1 MSSLL
6 SQILVNREF
15 LTPDDLAQWNRRAT
29 AEGSLLDETL
39 LRHNVFSRDQL
50 IWMLEDHFSCPS
62 VDLRSIKP
70 DEETLQLI
78 PKRLAERN
86 GAFPV
91 EQDNGRLRVAL
102 IDPSN
107 TRSVNALSEFAG
119 SPVVPAVAL
128 PSEIERAI
136 ARHYATVTPLEEAPA
151 QPTGKAPAP
160 AMDASAPEATGDKI
174 PSMDL
179 EGKEVVALVDT
190 IVETAAGH
198 QATDIHLLPAQ
209 DRLWISLRIDGV
221 LYTVGDLPPE
231 QAPAIISR
239 IKILS
244 GMDIAEHRLPQDGRF
259 TRYLDDKFFDFR
271 VSLIP
276 AQFGE
281 RVSIRILSKSLGLLD
296 LNELNLPPAIWQGYR
311 DTLESPQGFFL
322 VTGPTGCGKST
333 TLYATLNAMDRTSLN
348 VISLEDPIEYTLS
361 RMTQIQIKEEIG
373 FTFASALRSVLRHD
387 PDVVL
392 VGEIRDL
399 ETVEIAYR
407 AALTGHKVFSTL
419 HTNDAPQAITRLI
432 DMGVHPYMIAATL
445 KGVLAQRLVRV
456 NCEHCKAPYKPSEIE
471 LSLMGYPLVESFQ
484 RGRGCR
490 HCSQTGYLGRMGI
503 FEYFRMDENVQRLVL
518 ERPTAYRLR
527 QAAEHNGMIPL
538 TEFARR
544 TVLEGKTTVEEIQ
557 RTVLSNERSE
567 RMCDNCRHVI
577 AIDYANCPYCGHA
590 VMDSCP
596 GCGKPI
602 DPAWRNCAA
611 CGIPLERS
619 WEQHFCRQCL
629 APIEPGAT
637 ACSVCGHRLG

>member
-6 SQILVNREF
+6 PQILINREV
-15 LTPDDLAQWNRRAT
+15 LTSEELAEWDRRAT
-29 AEGSLLDETL
+29 AEGVLLDEIL
-39 LRHNVFSRDQL
+39 LRNNVFSRDQL
-50 IWMLEDHFSCPS
+50 AWILEDHFSCPS
-62 VDLRSIKP
+62 ADLRSLKP
-70 DEETLQLI
+70 NEAVLKLV
-78 PKRLAERN
+78 PHRLAERN
-86 GAFPV
+86 GAFPL
-91 EQDNGRLRVAL
+91 EQKDGQLRVAF

-107 TRSVNALSEFAG
+107 QRSINTLAEFAG
-119 SPVVPAVAL
+119 LPVAAEVGL
-128 PSEIERAI
+128 PSEIERAM
-136 ARHYATVTPLEEAPA
+136 AQHYAEVGPESEPPA
-151 QPTGKAPAP
+151 QPTGKPAP
-160 AMDASAPEATGDKI
+160 AGEDTPEPAPGGDRI
-174 PSMDL
+174 SFMDL
-179 EGKEVVALVDT
+179 EGKDVVGVVDT
-190 IVETAAGH
+190 IVEAAADH

-209 DRLWISLRIDGV
+209 DRLWISFRIDGI
-221 LYTVGDLPPE
+221 LYTAHDLPPG
-231 QAPAIISR
+231 QAPSITSR

-244 GMDIAEHRLPQDGRF
+244 SMDIAEHRLPQNGRF

-296 LNELNLPPAIWQGYR
+296 LDALQLPPAIWKGYR

-348 VISLEDPIEYTLS
+348 VISLEDPIEYTLP
-361 RMTQIQIKEEIG
+361 RMTQIQIRDEIG

-399 ETVEIAYR
+399 ATVEIAYR

-456 NCEHCKAPYKPSEIE
+456 NCEKCKAPYKPGEIE
-471 LSLMGYPLVESFQ
+471 LSLMGYPQADTFQ
-484 RGRGCR
+484 RGTGCS
-490 HCSQTGYLGRMGI
+490 HCSQTGYRGRMGI
-503 FEYFRMDENVQRLVL
+503 FEYFRMDETVQRLVL

-544 TVLEGKTTVEEIQ
+544 AVLEGKTTVEEIQ

-567 RMCDNCRHVI
+567 RMCENCRHVI

-602 DPAWRNCAA
+602 DPTWRNCAA
-611 CGIPLERS
+611 CGLALERS
-619 WEQHFCRQCL
+619 WEQHFCRHCL
-629 APIEPGAT
+629 APIEPGARS
-637 ACSVCGHRLG
+637 CGSCGHSLA